1 MRGHECQRLG
11 RRVTSNEAEALPP
24 SLRAELPSF
33 FPFFYRVSRR
43 LRQRRFRASLFFLQT
58 SPRPAPVFV
67 PTFFFGPVLYFST
80 SVMMVIIF
88 FCFGRCCFSCKQCG
102 DRDPSAR
109 TLLTGCIK
117 WDVHYGTCQPVTA
130 SAAPF
135 ITVNVRRSN

>member
-33 FPFFYRVSRR
+33 FPFFLPS
-43 LRQRRFRASLFFLQT
+43 FATFTAATSLFFLQT